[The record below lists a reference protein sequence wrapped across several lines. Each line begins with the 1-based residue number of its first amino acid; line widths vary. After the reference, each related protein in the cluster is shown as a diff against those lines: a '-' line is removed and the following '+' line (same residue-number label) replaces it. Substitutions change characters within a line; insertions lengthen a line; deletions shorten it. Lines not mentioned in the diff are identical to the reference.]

1 MKRKIEETKNSTIYK
16 KKMSELDISEKQG
29 KLEVINTANN
39 LDKPLCDNL
48 VEPLP
53 NFSGFSWVIAA
64 PSGSGKSTLLTSLM
78 TQKSKKGEPKK
89 SYRKLFDR
97 IIIISPTMGNGTSM
111 KNDPFKD
118 IPEGQK
124 FKEFN
129 YETMRQVYDMCEE
142 NHDNEEHTIVLMD
155 DIGAQLRKSAQAEKL
170 LVSFLQNRRH
180 IWTSCFILVQ
190 KYKDLPVGI
199 RNNMTHFTTFRP
211 KNQIEIEA
219 IMMELFP
226 YKKKHWQQIIDYCFD
241 NDDRFS
247 FLMVDM
253 SLKKTNKFRFF
264 NKFNEMFITENEED

>member
-1 MKRKIEETKNSTIYK
+1 
-16 KKMSELDISEKQG
+16 MSLEITEKQG

-48 VEPLP
+48 IEPLP
-53 NFSGFSWVIAA
+53 NYSGFNWIIAA
-64 PSGSGKSTLLTSLM
+64 PSGSGKTTLLTSLM
-78 TQKSKKGEPKK
+78 TQKSKKGESKK

-97 IIIISPTMGNGTSM
+97 IIIISPTLGGSSM
-111 KNDPFKD
+111 KKDEFKS

-142 NHDNEEHTIVLMD
+142 NHENEEHTIVIMD
-155 DIGAQLRKSAQAEKL
+155 DIGAQLRKSAAAEKL

-190 KYKDLPVGI
+190 KYRDLPTGI
-199 RNNMTHFTTFRP
+199 RNNMTHFCTFRP
-211 KNQIEIEA
+211 KNQLEIEA
-219 IMMELFP
+219 IMTELFP
-226 YKKKHWQQIIDYCFD
+226 FKKTHWQQIIDYIFD

-247 FLMVDM
+247 FLFVDM
-253 SLKKTNKFRFF
+253 SLKKTNKFRYF
-264 NKFNEMFITENEED
+264 NKFNEMFIEEENKD